1 MIPVIATSGDVAK
14 VLLELGLV
22 VLGLAVLARVA
33 DRLTLSPIPLYI
45 LAGLALGQGGV
56 VQLDLS
62 EEFIE
67 VGAAI
72 GVVLLLLALGVEYS
86 AEELT
91 ETLTRGWTVGIIDAF
106 LGFVPGLLAGLALG
120 WGGRAALLLG
130 GVTWVS
136 SSGVAAKLLRDL
148 GRLGNRE
155 TPAVLGILVF
165 EDLAMALYLP
175 VAVVVVAGDEFS
187 AALVS
192 VLVTVAVVGVV
203 LTIALRYG
211 KHVTRLLAS
220 PSDEVLLLSVLGV
233 TLVVAGLAE
242 ELRVSAAVGAFL
254 VGIALSG
261 SVSSRVAIL
270 IGPLR
275 DLFAATF
282 FLFFAL
288 QVDPGQLPAVLGVAL
303 TLALVTGATKAAT
316 GWIAAARIG
325 AGRAGRARAGTV
337 LIARGEFAIVIAGL
351 GVAGGITD
359 ELGAVAAAYVLVLA
373 VAGPVITRF
382 ADAMV
387 RRPRPTPGPVAPPE
401 SNW

>member
-1 MIPVIATSGDVAK
+1 VIPVIATSGDVAK

>member
-72 GVVLLLLALGVEYS
+72 GVVLLLLALGVEYT

-387 RRPRPTPGPVAPPE
+387 RRPRPIPGPVAPPE